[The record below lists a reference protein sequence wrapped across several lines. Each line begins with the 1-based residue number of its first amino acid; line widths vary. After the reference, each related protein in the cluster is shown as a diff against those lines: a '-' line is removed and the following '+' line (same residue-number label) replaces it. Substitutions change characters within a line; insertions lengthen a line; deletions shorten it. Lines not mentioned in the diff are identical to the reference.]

1 MNYEEFYSKSVWL
14 TGVKEQGCIEHFR
27 LLYKFLECK
36 EKDIEKLK
44 LKEKDIEKLKLEV
57 ESLKSDIKLS
67 NDLTYNR

>member
-44 LKEKDIEKLKLEV
+44 LEV